1 MKPVSCEFIQVGG
14 PPSDWDISRYAT
26 DVSANIGTLPGNS
39 TIHPPTMVP
48 RGRSHNGKVVGHPSC
63 YRLLL
68 GVIDAARNDPERE
81 AAFQHDHP
89 QRSFTRQQAAV
100 GIARPAVES
109 VRDYGI
115 RQQRVTLSTQE
126 QAARLAEEASTLSLR
141 DLKDLGNRVD
151 FAPTEVW
158 QTGPRTG
165 AHIPLVNDEVL
176 AQLATSGS
184 AQTTGIAGSSAT
196 PLLSPPTLAKPSQKS
211 HKGQKYLNM
220 VAKRAIKSAK
230 GKPESIRS
238 HFNRA
243 NKVVRESL
251 NAVHVTDST

>member
-1 MKPVSCEFIQVGG
+1 MAPVPCWRCGIFIKAPMKPVSCEFIQVGG

-48 RGRSHNGKVVGHPSC
+48 RGRSQNGKVVGHTSC

-126 QAARLAEEASTLSLR
+126 QAARLAEEASTLSLPF
-141 DLKDLGNRVD
+141 LC
-151 FAPTEVW
+151 
-158 QTGPRTG
+158 
-165 AHIPLVNDEVL
+165 
-176 AQLATSGS
+176 ATSR
-184 AQTTGIAGSSAT
+184 TW
-196 PLLSPPTLAKPSQKS
+196 
-211 HKGQKYLNM
+211 
-220 VAKRAIKSAK
+220 AI
-230 GKPESIRS
+230 
-238 HFNRA
+238 
-243 NKVVRESL
+243 V
-251 NAVHVTDST
+251 